1 MRGRD
6 DRCRPGVVQ
15 GNLHANVHC
24 SAKDVEIFLSNC
36 TSRLVGPSHTNP
48 GRLYLKRI
56 MRKLPPA
63 SSCSRRK
70 NLKVQRKPLW
80 KGFGIF
86 PTGYSLIP
94 TTLPPRLHISG
105 YGASI
110 PIVSKNAAITPTAV
124 TGHSSP
130 VW

>member
-1 MRGRD
+1 MGEENAGFEDGPICGALIEFRKGGGGGILMRGRD

-24 SAKDVEIFLSNC
+24 SAKDVEIFLSDC

-48 GRLYLKRI
+48 GTLYLKRI

-63 SSCSRRK
+63 NSCSRRK

-80 KGFGIF
+80 KVSGSF
-86 PTGYSLIP
+86 PQDT
-94 TTLPPRLHISG
+94 H
-105 YGASI
+105 
-110 PIVSKNAAITPTAV
+110 
-124 TGHSSP
+124 
-130 VW
+130 